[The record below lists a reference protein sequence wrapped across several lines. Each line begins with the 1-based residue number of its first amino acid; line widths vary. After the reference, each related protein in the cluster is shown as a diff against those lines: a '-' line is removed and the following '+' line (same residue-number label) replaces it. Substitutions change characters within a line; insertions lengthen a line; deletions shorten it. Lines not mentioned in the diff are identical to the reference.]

1 MYFSIKKKYFLYRL
15 YRFYFVNIRVLREGM
30 VKYSDVLSN
39 GLCCGENIIYYII
52 LYLCIIEYDFKWII
66 GMKFE
71 FLMLKDGFKRDF
83 LLKRLIC

>member
-1 MYFSIKKKYFLYRL
+1 VYLSIKKKHSLHRSYRL
-15 YRFYFVNIRVLREGM
+15 HPANIRVSREGM
-30 VKYSDVLSN
+30 VKHSDALSN
-39 GLCCGENIIYYII
+39 GSCCGENTTYYTIP
-52 LYLCIIEYDFKWII
+52 YSCITEHDFKWTT